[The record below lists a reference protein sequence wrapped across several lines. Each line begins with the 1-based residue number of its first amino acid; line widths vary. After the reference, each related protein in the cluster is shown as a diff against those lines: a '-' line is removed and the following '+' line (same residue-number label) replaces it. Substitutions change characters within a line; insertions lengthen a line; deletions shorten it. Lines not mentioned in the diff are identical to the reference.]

1 MNARLRELAEQAGIT
16 TNLDTDYFER
26 DMNKWV
32 DYYSEKFAELIVQEC
47 KDIAFRRGDNV
58 DYLSLQL
65 INNEV
70 DDAKDALRAYELG
83 EQMREFDKFGTKI
96 NMSITKRDWI
106 GLTDDEIFAIGKEL
120 GLKCRLGGNPNID
133 IDYAKAIEAKLKEKN
148 T

>member
-1 MNARLRELAEQAGIT
+1 
-16 TNLDTDYFER
+16 
-26 DMNKWV
+26 
-32 DYYSEKFAELIVQEC
+32 
-47 KDIAFRRGDNV
+47 
-58 DYLSLQL
+58 
-65 INNEV
+65 
-70 DDAKDALRAYELG
+70 
-83 EQMREFDKFGTKI
+83 MREFDKFGTKI